1 MDFESQKKVTNYI
14 GNSNLFEL
22 IITKLNN
29 KTLHNSILLYG
40 NQGIGKS
47 TFVYYLAKNY
57 FSNIDINSNKIDIN
71 NSHDS
76 NLISN
81 NSHPNFRV
89 IIPYFDEKKKLYKSE
104 ITIEQIRQLNDFINF
119 TNKDDKNKIILI
131 DSVDYLNLSSSN
143 SLLKILEEPKKNLY
157 FFLISHNPN
166 KILSTI
172 QSRCIKF
179 KFSNH
184 NFENFRKII
193 DLSLSNYS
201 ETEIQNLYNFT
212 NGSPGISIEYLDN
225 DYLQIKNNIIDLF
238 LENELLSKNLIDF
251 SKSCSKN
258 ITSFNIFIF
267 FIRYVL
273 TSCIKY
279 KIGIHDIQDGYLE
292 ENIMKISKIISDNK
306 IFIILDYINENEKN
320 INIYNLDKKMF
331 IINFFSKL
339 SQNLNK

>member
-14 GNSNLFEL
+14 GNINLFEL

-89 IIPYFDEKKKLYKSE
+89 IIPNFDEKKKLYKSE
-104 ITIEQIRQLNDFINF
+104 ITIDQIRQLSDFINF

-143 SLLKILEEPKKNLY
+143 SLLKIL
-157 FFLISHNPN
+157 
-166 KILSTI
+166 
-172 QSRCIKF
+172 
-179 KFSNH
+179 
-184 NFENFRKII
+184 
-193 DLSLSNYS
+193 
-201 ETEIQNLYNFT
+201 
-212 NGSPGISIEYLDN
+212 
-225 DYLQIKNNIIDLF
+225 
-238 LENELLSKNLIDF
+238 
-251 SKSCSKN
+251 
-258 ITSFNIFIF
+258 
-267 FIRYVL
+267 
-273 TSCIKY
+273 
-279 KIGIHDIQDGYLE
+279 
-292 ENIMKISKIISDNK
+292 
-306 IFIILDYINENEKN
+306 
-320 INIYNLDKKMF
+320 
-331 IINFFSKL
+331 
-339 SQNLNK
+339 